1 MQGVLKVRHLRLAT
15 HKWAVAC
22 ALLLGSTQGA
32 WADFLS
38 STLYYTTYN
47 GGQNVNK
54 VAYTYDTVTHVF
66 TQGSGVNVASTP
78 GADGIIFDSTGN
90 LLVGGQGSNGS
101 ALVHRVNPVSGAFT
115 SVTANAANGAY
126 HMTLD
131 PSGNVAYATGI
142 PGGLASIPLT
152 PFGNGTAHTLL
163 GSNSA
168 ITSMAFNGAGTG
180 VYTTAGPGSS
190 GDVGFINLATY
201 TTTRI
206 HTNVAGA
213 HGLTFDPFTNTFIM
227 FSGSTM
233 VQFANDATLTILAT
247 RTFNGENFDQ
257 GTVDG
262 MGHVFVASNTGDLV
276 FMDYSAAAGGLISDA
291 GNTVHTQFLAFFL
304 DDVAPLVGAGSNPL
318 PAPAGMSLA
327 FIGVAG
333 LAGYSWLKRK
343 KTQPVAC

>member
-1 MQGVLKVRHLRLAT
+1 MLRVLKVQRWRQAARRC
-15 HKWAVAC
+15 AVAC
-22 ALLLGSTQGA
+22 ALLLGTTQGA

-54 VAYTYDTVTHVF
+54 VAYTYDTVSHVF

-78 GADGIIFDSTGN
+78 GADGIIFAPDGF
-90 LLVGGQGSNGS
+90 LLVGGQGGS
-101 ALVHRVNPVSGAFT
+101 PTAQVHRVNPTTGAFT
-115 SVTANAANGAY
+115 SVQANAANGAY

-142 PGGLASIPLT
+142 PGGLASVPLT
-152 PFGNGTAHTLL
+152 PFGNGTAHTIL
-163 GSNSA
+163 GPNSA
-168 ITSMAFNGAGTG
+168 ITSMAFNGAGTA
-180 VYTTAGPGSS
+180 VYTTAGPASS

-233 VQFANDATLTILAT
+233 VQFANDATLTILGT
-247 RTFNGENFDQ
+247 RIFNGLNFDQ

-262 MGHVFVASNTGDLV
+262 LGHVFVASNTGDLL
-276 FMDYSAAAGGLISDA
+276 FMDYSATGLITDA
-291 GNTVHTQFLAFFL
+291 GNTVHSQFLAFFL

-333 LAGYSWLKRK
+333 LAGYSWFKRK
-343 KTQPVAC
+343 KAQPVAC